1 MAEDMTNR
9 VDSRLWDGSEPGW
22 VLVGDKADIDRL
34 RIYHRSQVIR
44 LVENQAVRRALV
56 LKMLAHDVEVIPEFP
71 PFRDIEPTKMK
82 LGTHPSF

>member
-22 VLVGDKADIDRL
+22 VLVGDKVDIDRL
-34 RIYHRSQVIR
+34 RIYHRSQVLL
-44 LVENQAVRRALV
+44 LVENQAVKRALV

-71 PFRDIEPTKMK
+71 PFHVITPTKVEE
-82 LGTHPSF
+82 